1 MDRIVVTSERVPRST
16 SPLSPA
22 IKAGDYLFVSGQVG
36 ANPTTRETMKGIE
49 EHSRQCLENIK
60 AILTAGGTSL
70 DKVVKV
76 TVFMTNIKDFAM
88 MNDVYRTYFPTNPPA
103 HSCIEVK
110 SLAREGLEI
119 EIECVAAI

>member
-1 MDRIVVTSERVPRST
+1 MDRTIVTSDRVPRST

-22 IKAGDYLFVSGQVG
+22 IRAGDYLFVSGQVG

-49 EHSRQCLENIK
+49 EQTRQCLENIK
-60 AILTAGGTSL
+60 ALLTAGETSL
-70 DKVVKV
+70 DKVIKV
-76 TVFMTNIKDFAM
+76 MVFMTNIKDFAM

-103 HSCIEVK
+103 RSCIEVK